1 MPDIISGSRN
11 WIPSLPWCA
20 TGLTIRARMRPYA
33 DLRSLP
39 LTTEAFRWNTI
50 ILIKN
55 KTPPTPPSNASL
67 TRVGLQALY
76 AETLMSYEEFN
87 QMFAQFKEHYWK
99 VSRVQQE
106 KILQVFEDN
115 NFRPRRSYPFPWRR
129 SQRFS
134 KETSFIPLQEYRMK
148 SGGVNMWLFRC
159 TTKWAERADREVE
172 ARLRRDIE
180 LLTQKYTLYTENRN
194 WLQLWE
200 TETF

>member
-1 MPDIISGSRN
+1 
-11 WIPSLPWCA
+11 
-20 TGLTIRARMRPYA
+20 MRPCA

-99 VSRVQQE
+99 VSMQE
-106 KILQVFEDN
+106 EQRKDVTGSRNLLFKAKAQLPLSLEAFPEVFKSD
-115 NFRPRRSYPFPWRR
+115 
-129 SQRFS
+129 
-134 KETSFIPLQEYRMK
+134 SFQIHMKQYR
-148 SGGVNMWLFRC
+148 
-159 TTKWAERADREVE
+159 
-172 ARLRRDIE
+172 I
-180 LLTQKYTLYTENRN
+180 
-194 WLQLWE
+194 
-200 TETF
+200 